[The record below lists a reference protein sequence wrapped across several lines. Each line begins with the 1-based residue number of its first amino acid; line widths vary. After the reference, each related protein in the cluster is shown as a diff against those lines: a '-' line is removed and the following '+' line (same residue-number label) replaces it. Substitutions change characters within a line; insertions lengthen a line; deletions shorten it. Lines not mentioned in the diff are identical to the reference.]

1 MVGGHADRPEFPLE
15 FVMASSNQDST
26 WKIATIVMST
36 IALICLGWGF
46 ATNGKKTQA
55 EQQLTAATN
64 EVSEAKGQ
72 ASSLQTTNAEMLAMI
87 GGPNGWNEAKDPL
100 MKAISLI

>member
-1 MVGGHADRPEFPLE
+1 
-15 FVMASSNQDST
+15 
-26 WKIATIVMST
+26 MSCRRSRS
-36 IALICLGWGF
+36 ICLGWGF

-64 EVSEAKGQ
+64 EASEAKGQ

-100 MKAISLI
+100 MKAITSQGVGNAKVTVLSRSTPCGRPSMPQTRKSLI